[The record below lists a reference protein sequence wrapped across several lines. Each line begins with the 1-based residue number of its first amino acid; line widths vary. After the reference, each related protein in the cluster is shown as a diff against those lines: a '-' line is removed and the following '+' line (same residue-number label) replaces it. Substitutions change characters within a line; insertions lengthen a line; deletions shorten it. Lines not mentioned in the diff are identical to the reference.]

1 MSIMKQLILTL
12 CLFYGIN
19 TLTHAERAPS
29 ETRGELLY
37 TTHCNGCHSSVIH
50 WREKKLVVD
59 WKSLKDQVNRW
70 QSFIKLGWSEDDIN
84 DVAHY
89 LNKQYYNFFN
99 TASKALSEGEES
111 KQTLS
116 EYE

>member
-1 MSIMKQLILTL
+1 MSKINQLILAL
-12 CLFYGIN
+12 CLFCGSNI
-19 TLTHAERAPS
+19 LAQAERAPS

-37 TTHCNGCHSSVIH
+37 VTHCNGCHSSVIH
-50 WREKKLVVD
+50 WREKKLVTD

-89 LNKQYYNFFN
+89 LNKQYYNLFN
-99 TASKALSEGEES
+99 SASKPLSEGKEF

-116 EYE
+116 EYQ